1 MAKNMLPMKPGGGI
15 MGKLITAV
23 IGLALIMLVV
33 KYPSDVASWVTGAG
47 HILTGL
53 ADGLV
58 TFFRAL

>member
-15 MGKLITAV
+15 MAKLITVV
-23 IGLALIMLVV
+23 IGLALIMLLV

-47 HILTGL
+47 HILASL

-58 TFFRAL
+58 SFFRAL